1 MFSKLAKILAL
12 SLLTCYIYLPGEC
25 EHPSPA
31 PFGGGVVQPFAY
43 NPQQGVGTNEPQAVE
58 QSRVDEEIGAA
69 ALRRPAARVCV
80 DMAFLISVPIL
91 IV

>member
-25 EHPSPA
+25 DHPSPA

-58 QSRVDEEIGAA
+58 QSRVDEQIWGSSVAPAGGAG
-69 ALRRPAARVCV
+69 LSWTWH
-80 DMAFLISVPIL
+80 F
-91 IV
+91 